1 MKYNKLLSVSDII
14 YNNSENIHKKLF
26 NDAIDKYCAD
36 KSINKE
42 DYKIIDQKNKDNDL
56 LPSTAIF
63 INQDNLEY
71 IDLTN
76 YWNNNY
82 VNSLYLLNENDIF
95 KELLIDD
102 ENKKYVE
109 IIYIDYVKGKVQF
122 KNKFNNKSFF
132 IKFNKLNQNKQY
144 NLKLENTF
152 TSLYY
157 G

>member
-1 MKYNKLLSVSDII
+1 MYNKLLNISDII

-26 NDAIDKYCAD
+26 NDAIDKYCID

-63 INQDNLEY
+63 IDQDNLEY
-71 IDLTN
+71 IDLTQ

-82 VNSLYLLNENDIF
+82 VNSLYLLDENNVF

-102 ENKKYVE
+102 ENKKYIE

-122 KNKFNNKSFF
+122 KNKFNNKCFF
-132 IKFNKLNQNKQY
+132 VKFNKLNQNKQY

-152 TSLYY
+152 TTLYY
-157 G
+157 GN

>member
-26 NDAIDKYCAD
+26 NAAIDKYCID

-42 DYKIIDQKNKDNDL
+42 DYKIIDQKNKDDDL
-56 LPSTAIF
+56 LPSIAIF

-109 IIYIDYVKGKVQF
+109 IVYIDYVKGKVQF
-122 KNKFNNKSFF
+122 KNKFNNKKFF

-157 G
+157 D